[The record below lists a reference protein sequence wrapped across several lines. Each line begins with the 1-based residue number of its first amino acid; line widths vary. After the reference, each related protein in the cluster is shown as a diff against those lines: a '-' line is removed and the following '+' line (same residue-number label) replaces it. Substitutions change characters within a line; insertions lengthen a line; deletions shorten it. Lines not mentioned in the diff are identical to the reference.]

1 MGLAKTGLADTP
13 GRNSGCPVSY
23 DFDSLP
29 PRKIYNV
36 RASSFAIKIN
46 LPTCRAEL
54 SLYWRIE
61 SDFRRRRG
69 RRGKKIPTS
78 FSREKETNNNRSE
91 TRSRLERMEF
101 WRGEASRNC
110 DKIDIAR
117 LFIIDWTVGTV
128 DMAKV
133 IYVRCN
139 RLLTERWLTVFP
151 VVKDLEMLFDAGGE
165 GVAEGCDRMGRRHW
179 PMKELADRRSLHHFR
194 PRKACQP
201 AETVR
206 AIYYVT

>member
-54 SLYWRIE
+54 SLYWRTE

-69 RRGKKIPTS
+69 KKRFLLLSRGRKKRIIIGRKRDLDS
-78 FSREKETNNNRSE
+78 KEWS
-91 TRSRLERMEF
+91 S
-101 WRGEASRNC
+101 
-110 DKIDIAR
+110 
-117 LFIIDWTVGTV
+117 
-128 DMAKV
+128 
-133 IYVRCN
+133 
-139 RLLTERWLTVFP
+139 
-151 VVKDLEMLFDAGGE
+151 GGE
-165 GVAEGCDRMGRRHW
+165 KLRQDRYSEAFYYRLDGWNGRYG
-179 PMKELADRRSLHHFR
+179 KGYLC
-194 PRKACQP
+194 K
-201 AETVR
+201 V
-206 AIYYVT
+206 

>member
-69 RRGKKIPTS
+69 KKRFLLLSRGRKKRIIIGRKRDLDS
-78 FSREKETNNNRSE
+78 KEWS
-91 TRSRLERMEF
+91 S
-101 WRGEASRNC
+101 
-110 DKIDIAR
+110 
-117 LFIIDWTVGTV
+117 
-128 DMAKV
+128 
-133 IYVRCN
+133 
-139 RLLTERWLTVFP
+139 
-151 VVKDLEMLFDAGGE
+151 GGE
-165 GVAEGCDRMGRRHW
+165 KLRQDRYSEAFYYRLDGWNGRYG
-179 PMKELADRRSLHHFR
+179 KGYLC
-194 PRKACQP
+194 K
-201 AETVR
+201 V
-206 AIYYVT
+206 

>member
-69 RRGKKIPTS
+69 KKRFLLLSQGRKKRIIIGRKRDLDS
-78 FSREKETNNNRSE
+78 KEWS
-91 TRSRLERMEF
+91 S
-101 WRGEASRNC
+101 
-110 DKIDIAR
+110 
-117 LFIIDWTVGTV
+117 
-128 DMAKV
+128 
-133 IYVRCN
+133 
-139 RLLTERWLTVFP
+139 
-151 VVKDLEMLFDAGGE
+151 GGE
-165 GVAEGCDRMGRRHW
+165 KLRQDRYSEAFYYRLDGWNGRYG
-179 PMKELADRRSLHHFR
+179 KGYLC
-194 PRKACQP
+194 K
-201 AETVR
+201 V
-206 AIYYVT
+206 

>member
-69 RRGKKIPTS
+69 KKRFLL
-78 FSREKETNNNRSE
+78 FSQGRKKRIIIGRKRDLDSKEWSSGGEKRAEIA
-91 TRSRLERMEF
+91 TRS
-101 WRGEASRNC
+101 
-110 DKIDIAR
+110 I
-117 LFIIDWTVGTV
+117 
-128 DMAKV
+128 
-133 IYVRCN
+133 
-139 RLLTERWLTVFP
+139 
-151 VVKDLEMLFDAGGE
+151 
-165 GVAEGCDRMGRRHW
+165 
-179 PMKELADRRSLHHFR
+179 
-194 PRKACQP
+194 
-201 AETVR
+201 
-206 AIYYVT
+206 

>member
-69 RRGKKIPTS
+69 RRKKKIPTS

-101 WRGEASRNC
+101 WRSEQKLRQDRYSEAFYY
-110 DKIDIAR
+110 R
-117 LFIIDWTVGTV
+117 LDGWNGRYGKGYLC
-128 DMAKV
+128 KV
-133 IYVRCN
+133 
-139 RLLTERWLTVFP
+139 
-151 VVKDLEMLFDAGGE
+151 
-165 GVAEGCDRMGRRHW
+165 
-179 PMKELADRRSLHHFR
+179 
-194 PRKACQP
+194 
-201 AETVR
+201 
-206 AIYYVT
+206 

>member
-54 SLYWRIE
+54 SLYWRTE

-69 RRGKKIPTS
+69 KKRFLLLSRGRKKRIIIGRKRDLDS
-78 FSREKETNNNRSE
+78 KEWS
-91 TRSRLERMEF
+91 S
-101 WRGEASRNC
+101 
-110 DKIDIAR
+110 
-117 LFIIDWTVGTV
+117 
-128 DMAKV
+128 
-133 IYVRCN
+133 
-139 RLLTERWLTVFP
+139 
-151 VVKDLEMLFDAGGE
+151 GGE
-165 GVAEGCDRMGRRHW
+165 ELRQDRYSEAFYYRLDGWNGRYG
-179 PMKELADRRSLHHFR
+179 KGYLC
-194 PRKACQP
+194 K
-201 AETVR
+201 V
-206 AIYYVT
+206 

>member
-46 LPTCRAEL
+46 LPTYRAEL

-69 RRGKKIPTS
+69 KKRFLLLSQGRKKRIIIGRKRDLDS
-78 FSREKETNNNRSE
+78 KEWS
-91 TRSRLERMEF
+91 S
-101 WRGEASRNC
+101 
-110 DKIDIAR
+110 
-117 LFIIDWTVGTV
+117 
-128 DMAKV
+128 
-133 IYVRCN
+133 
-139 RLLTERWLTVFP
+139 
-151 VVKDLEMLFDAGGE
+151 GGE
-165 GVAEGCDRMGRRHW
+165 KLRQDRYSEAFYYRLDGWNGRYG
-179 PMKELADRRSLHHFR
+179 KGYLC
-194 PRKACQP
+194 K
-201 AETVR
+201 V
-206 AIYYVT
+206 

>member
-1 MGLAKTGLADTP
+1 MGLAKTELADTS

-69 RRGKKIPTS
+69 KKRFLLLSQGRKKRIIIGRKRDLDS
-78 FSREKETNNNRSE
+78 KEWS
-91 TRSRLERMEF
+91 S
-101 WRGEASRNC
+101 
-110 DKIDIAR
+110 
-117 LFIIDWTVGTV
+117 
-128 DMAKV
+128 
-133 IYVRCN
+133 
-139 RLLTERWLTVFP
+139 
-151 VVKDLEMLFDAGGE
+151 GGE
-165 GVAEGCDRMGRRHW
+165 KLRQDRYSEAFYYRLDGWNGRYG
-179 PMKELADRRSLHHFR
+179 KGYLC
-194 PRKACQP
+194 K
-201 AETVR
+201 V
-206 AIYYVT
+206 

>member
-1 MGLAKTGLADTP
+1 MGLAKTGLADIS

-69 RRGKKIPTS
+69 KKRFLLLSQGRKKRIIIGRKRDLDS
-78 FSREKETNNNRSE
+78 KEWS
-91 TRSRLERMEF
+91 S
-101 WRGEASRNC
+101 
-110 DKIDIAR
+110 
-117 LFIIDWTVGTV
+117 
-128 DMAKV
+128 
-133 IYVRCN
+133 
-139 RLLTERWLTVFP
+139 
-151 VVKDLEMLFDAGGE
+151 GGE
-165 GVAEGCDRMGRRHW
+165 ELRQDRYSEAFYYRLDGWNGRYG
-179 PMKELADRRSLHHFR
+179 KGYLC
-194 PRKACQP
+194 K
-201 AETVR
+201 V
-206 AIYYVT
+206 

>member
-46 LPTCRAEL
+46 LPTCRAKL

-69 RRGKKIPTS
+69 KKRFLLLSQGRKKRIIIGRKRDLDS
-78 FSREKETNNNRSE
+78 KEWS
-91 TRSRLERMEF
+91 S
-101 WRGEASRNC
+101 
-110 DKIDIAR
+110 
-117 LFIIDWTVGTV
+117 
-128 DMAKV
+128 
-133 IYVRCN
+133 
-139 RLLTERWLTVFP
+139 
-151 VVKDLEMLFDAGGE
+151 GGE
-165 GVAEGCDRMGRRHW
+165 KLRQDRYSEAFYYRLDGWNGRYG
-179 PMKELADRRSLHHFR
+179 KGYLC
-194 PRKACQP
+194 K
-201 AETVR
+201 V
-206 AIYYVT
+206 

>member
-69 RRGKKIPTS
+69 RRKKKIPTS
-78 FSREKETNNNRSE
+78 FSREKETNNNRK
-91 TRSRLERMEF
+91 R
-101 WRGEASRNC
+101 
-110 DKIDIAR
+110 
-117 LFIIDWTVGTV
+117 
-128 DMAKV
+128 
-133 IYVRCN
+133 
-139 RLLTERWLTVFP
+139 
-151 VVKDLEMLFDAGGE
+151 DLDSKEWSSGGE
-165 GVAEGCDRMGRRHW
+165 ELRQDRYSEAFYYRLDGWNGRYG
-179 PMKELADRRSLHHFR
+179 KGYLC
-194 PRKACQP
+194 K
-201 AETVR
+201 V
-206 AIYYVT
+206 

>member
-1 MGLAKTGLADTP
+1 MGLAKTGLTDTP

-69 RRGKKIPTS
+69 KKRFLLLSQGRKKRIIIGRKRDLDS
-78 FSREKETNNNRSE
+78 KEWS
-91 TRSRLERMEF
+91 S
-101 WRGEASRNC
+101 
-110 DKIDIAR
+110 
-117 LFIIDWTVGTV
+117 
-128 DMAKV
+128 
-133 IYVRCN
+133 
-139 RLLTERWLTVFP
+139 
-151 VVKDLEMLFDAGGE
+151 GGE
-165 GVAEGCDRMGRRHW
+165 KLRQDRYSEAFYYRLDGWNGRYG
-179 PMKELADRRSLHHFR
+179 KGYLC
-194 PRKACQP
+194 K
-201 AETVR
+201 V
-206 AIYYVT
+206 

>member
-69 RRGKKIPTS
+69 KKRFLLLSRGRKKRIIIGRKRDLDS
-78 FSREKETNNNRSE
+78 KEWS
-91 TRSRLERMEF
+91 S
-101 WRGEASRNC
+101 
-110 DKIDIAR
+110 
-117 LFIIDWTVGTV
+117 
-128 DMAKV
+128 
-133 IYVRCN
+133 
-139 RLLTERWLTVFP
+139 
-151 VVKDLEMLFDAGGE
+151 GGE
-165 GVAEGCDRMGRRHW
+165 ELRQDRYSEAFYYRLDGWNGRYG
-179 PMKELADRRSLHHFR
+179 KGYLC
-194 PRKACQP
+194 K
-201 AETVR
+201 V
-206 AIYYVT
+206 